1 MLAHQRMRDEG
12 RNPTHAKHPRLTTS
26 ATNGGFHGS
35 DKVRMRP
42 ELAAHPGNTG
52 AQQNLAIVLD
62 TQHRPAE
69 AIEVL
74 KKLLAARPDLGDARY
89 LLGKALV
96 AEGQPAEA
104 LPHLEAAAKLSP
116 EDPAI
121 HYQLGQ
127 AYQRLA
133 RPQDAEREFEAFRRL
148 KEATRK

>member
-1 MLAHQRMRDEG
+1 ML
-12 RNPTHAKHPRLTTS
+12 
-26 ATNGGFHGS
+26 
-35 DKVRMRP
+35 
-42 ELAAHPGNTG
+42 
-52 AQQNLAIVLD
+52 
-62 TQHRPAE
+62 
-69 AIEVL
+69 L

-104 LPHLEAAAKLSP
+104 LPHLEAAARLSP
-116 EDPAI
+116 DDPAI

-133 RPQDAEREFEAFRRL
+133 RPADAEREFEAFRRL